1 MPRVSAEHLER
12 RRQQI
17 LDAARACFVRKGVHD
32 TSMQDIFA
40 ESGLSAGAVYR
51 YFRSKNEIIEAIMS
65 MVLTEVRGF
74 VTDLASADPPLPL
87 DEVIER
93 ITRRVTALSGED
105 GPVHMA
111 PHAWSLA
118 MHDPALRSYIK
129 ENMTTLREAW
139 IGYVE
144 RLIAAG
150 TLPADTDPVAASKV
164 IFALMPGFLIQRLFL
179 GDVAPEDFRAGV
191 RTLMRQSLTTAADV
205 APAP

>member
-51 YFRSKNEIIEAIMS
+51 YFKSKSEIVEAIMS
-65 MVLTEVRGF
+65 MVLTDMRGF
-74 VTDLASADPPLPL
+74 ITDLTSADPPLPL

-93 ITRRVTALSGED
+93 VTRMVVLLSGED

-129 ENMTTLREAW
+129 ENMTTLRESW

-144 RLIAAG
+144 RLVAAG
-150 TLPADTDPVAASKV
+150 MLPAGTDPVATSKV
-164 IFALMPGFLIQRLFL
+164 IFAMMPGFLIQRLFL
-179 GDVAPEDFRAGV
+179 GDVTPEEFRVGV
-191 RTLMRQSLTTAADV
+191 RTLVRQSLTASADV
-205 APAP
+205 ASAP